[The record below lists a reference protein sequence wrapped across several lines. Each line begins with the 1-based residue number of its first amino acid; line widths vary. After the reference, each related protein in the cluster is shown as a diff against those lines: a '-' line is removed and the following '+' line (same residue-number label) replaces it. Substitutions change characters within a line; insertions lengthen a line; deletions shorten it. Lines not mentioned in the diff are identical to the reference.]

1 MKKLKIHKNSGETL
15 VEIMVSAMLFLMM
28 MAIIQGAISFCTNA
42 QHKSREIRESN
53 GEICNKV
60 REGTGLPLV
69 DNGGDKS
76 LEFKAISADGL
87 TTGNHVFTVE
97 TNLKKAEVED
107 DNGGSGR
114 KAVFYFFKE
123 KEGGGPP

>member
-60 REGTGLPLV
+60 RQGTAGLQ
-69 DNGGDKS
+69 
-76 LEFKAISADGL
+76 ERQ
-87 TTGNHVFTVE
+87 T
-97 TNLKKAEVED
+97 
-107 DNGGSGR
+107 
-114 KAVFYFFKE
+114 KE
-123 KEGGGPP
+123 

>member
-1 MKKLKIHKNSGETL
+1 MKKLKIYKNSGETL

-60 REGTGLPLV
+60 RQGTAGLSLE
-69 DNGGDKS
+69 DNGGNKS
-76 LEFKAISADGL
+76 LEFKAISADGQ
-87 TTGNHVFTVE
+87 TTGSHVFTVK
-97 TNLKKAEVED
+97 TDLTKTEVSD
-107 DNGGSGR
+107 GSGAR
-114 KAVFYFFKE
+114 KAVFYFFE
-123 KEGGGPP
+123 KGGASP